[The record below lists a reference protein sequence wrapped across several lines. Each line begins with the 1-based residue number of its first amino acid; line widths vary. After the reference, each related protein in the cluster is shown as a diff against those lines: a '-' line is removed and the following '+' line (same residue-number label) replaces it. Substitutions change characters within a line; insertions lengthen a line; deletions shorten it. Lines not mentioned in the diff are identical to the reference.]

1 MGLLDNI
8 GNKLSSMSD
17 DDKRGLALG
26 LAQGF
31 AGMSGNPNANSIM
44 AGIGNQQA
52 ALAARRTKTQEN
64 LLAGKQRNATA
75 AYLRQNGR
83 EDLAQAMETGGL
95 TAAQALGQLPK
106 KKDPSAAI
114 QAYEYYV
121 EQLPEGTVPKS
132 FEEYELEQT
141 RAGVA
146 QPEGV
151 GETAWQKAV
160 GPAQVAIFR
169 DYMEKGTAA
178 RKTIMNTSILGEL
191 GNAMDSGIVPVAMRK
206 YIIEGM
212 SGPIDAYNA
221 MLTST
226 ALSLKGKGTGP
237 MTDKDFDNLL
247 ATVGSISASPAARRI
262 VQLALTENS
271 RIALQIADISSQAI
285 SGTMDRLDATRKINE
300 LMQTNPLTDEMKSQ
314 LSALT
319 GGDANDDSSGGE
331 VGEIDAAQA
340 AIDKRILELEKKR
353 DKTTPTVGG

>member
-1 MGLLDNI
+1 M
-8 GNKLSSMSD
+8 
-17 DDKRGLALG
+17 KRRDVKAAQNLAT
-26 LAQGF
+26 
-31 AGMSGNPNANSIM
+31 S
-44 AGIGNQQA
+44 QA
-52 ALAARRTKTQEN
+52 T
-64 LLAGKQRNATA
+64 GQRNKTA
-75 AYLRQNGR
+75 EMLIAKGGKYAEIGYQLQNGSITF
-83 EDLAQAMETGGL
+83 EQARDDYQTLSKFDMEQGVR
-95 TAAQALGQLPK
+95 K
-106 KKDPSAAI
+106 PSAAI

-121 EQLPEGTVPKS
+121 AQLPEGTVPKS
-132 FEEYELEQT
+132 FEQYELEQT

-146 QPEGV
+146 QPDGV
-151 GETAWQKAV
+151 GQTAFQKSV
-160 GPAQVAIFR
+160 GPAQVKQFV
-169 DYMEKGTAA
+169 DYIDKGEAA

-314 LSALT
+314 LRAIS
-319 GGDANDDSSGGE
+319 GGATDDSSLGD
-331 VGEIDAAQA
+331 IDAADA
-340 AIDKRILELEKKR
+340 EILALEKKAE
-353 DKTTPTVGG
+353 T

>member
-1 MGLLDNI
+1 MGILDSI
-8 GNKLSSMSD
+8 GTYLG
-17 DDKRGLALG
+17 DKENRLNLAS
-26 LAQGF
+26 GF
-31 AGMSGNPNANSIM
+31 AGLSGNPNA
-44 AGIGNQQA
+44 GNIQQGLQNRISVLQDDRKLKA
-52 ALAARRTKTQEN
+52 ANALATTKATS
-64 LLAGKQRNATA
+64 QRNATA

-83 EDLAQAMETGGL
+83 EDLALAMENGGL

-121 EQLPEGTVPKS
+121 AQLPEGTVPKS

-160 GPAQVAIFR
+160 GPAQVSIFKG
-169 DYMEKGTAA
+169 YMDKGAAA

-191 GNAMDSGIVPVAMRK
+191 GKAMDSGIVPVAMRK

-247 ATVGSISASPAARRI
+247 ATVGSISASPAARKI

-285 SGTMDRLDATRKINE
+285 SGTMDRLVATQKINE
-300 LMQTNPLTDEMKSQ
+300 LMQSSPLTDEMKSQ
-314 LSALT
+314 LRAIS
-319 GGDANDDSSGGE
+319 GDATDDSSLGD
-331 VGEIDAAQA
+331 IDAADA
-340 AIDKRILELEKKR
+340 EILALETKKVVID
-353 DKTTPTVGG
+353 

>member
-1 MGLLDNI
+1 MGLLDSI
-8 GNKLSSMSD
+8 GTYLG
-17 DDKRGLALG
+17 DKENRLNLAS
-26 LAQGF
+26 GF
-31 AGMSGNPNANSIM
+31 AGISGNPNA
-44 AGIGNQQA
+44 GNIQQGLQNRISVLQDDRKLKA
-52 ALAARRTKTQEN
+52 ANALATTKATS
-64 LLAGKQRNATA
+64 QRNATA

-83 EDLAQAMETGGL
+83 EDLALAMENGGL
-95 TAAQALGQLPK
+95 TAAQALSRLPK
-106 KKDPSAAI
+106 EKDPSAAI

-121 EQLPEGTVPKS
+121 AQLPEGTVPKS

-146 QPEGV
+146 QPDGV
-151 GETAWQKAV
+151 GQTAFQKSV
-160 GPAQVAIFR
+160 GPAQVKQFV
-169 DYMEKGTAA
+169 DYIDKGAAA

-285 SGTMDRLDATRKINE
+285 SGTMDRLTATKKINE

-314 LSALT
+314 LRAIS
-319 GGDANDDSSGGE
+319 GGATDDSSLGD
-331 VGEIDAAQA
+331 IDAADA
-340 AIDKRILELEKKR
+340 EILALETKKVVID
-353 DKTTPTVGG
+353 

>member
-1 MGLLDNI
+1 MGILDSI
-8 GNKLSSMSD
+8 GSFLGDEENRLN
-17 DDKRGLALG
+17 LAS
-26 LAQGF
+26 GF
-31 AGMSGNPNANSIM
+31 AGMTANPNA
-44 AGIGNQQA
+44 GNIQQGYQNRLSSLRDDRKLKTA
-52 ALAARRTKTQEN
+52 NELATTKATT
-64 LLAGKQRNATA
+64 QRNATA
-75 AYLRQNGR
+75 AYLREKGR
-83 EDLAQAMETGGL
+83 EDLAQAMENGGL

-121 EQLPEGTVPKS
+121 NQLPKGIVPKS
-132 FEEYELEQT
+132 FEDYELEQT

-160 GPAQVAIFR
+160 GPAQVSIFKSYI
-169 DYMEKGTAA
+169 DKGAAA

-206 YIIEGM
+206 YVIEGM
-212 SGPIDAYNA
+212 SGPIDAYKA

-247 ATVGSISASPAARRI
+247 ATAGSISASPAARRI

-271 RIALQIADISSQAI
+271 KIALQIADISSKAI
-285 SGTMDRLDATRKINE
+285 SGTMDRLVATQKINE
-300 LMQTNPLTDEMKSQ
+300 LMQSSPLTDEMKFQ
-314 LSALT
+314 LRAIS
-319 GGDANDDSSGGE
+319 GDGNNGSSMGD
-331 VGEIDAAQA
+331 IDAAEAEISALQ
-340 AIDKRILELEKKR
+340 EKAKN
-353 DKTTPTVGG
+353 

>member
-1 MGLLDNI
+1 MGILDSI
-8 GNKLSSMSD
+8 GSFLGDEENRLN
-17 DDKRGLALG
+17 LAS
-26 LAQGF
+26 GF
-31 AGMSGNPNANSIM
+31 AGMTANPNA
-44 AGIGNQQA
+44 GNIQQGYQNRLSSLRDDRKLKTA
-52 ALAARRTKTQEN
+52 NELATTKATT
-64 LLAGKQRNATA
+64 QRNATA
-75 AYLRQNGR
+75 AYLREKGR
-83 EDLAQAMETGGL
+83 EDLAQAMENGGL

-121 EQLPEGTVPKS
+121 NQLPKGTVPKS

-160 GPAQVAIFR
+160 GPAQVSIFKSYI
-169 DYMEKGTAA
+169 DKGAAA

-206 YIIEGM
+206 YVIEGM
-212 SGPIDAYNA
+212 SGPIDAYKA

-247 ATVGSISASPAARRI
+247 ATAGSISASPAARRI

-271 RIALQIADISSQAI
+271 KIALQIADISSKAI
-285 SGTMDRLDATRKINE
+285 SGTMDRLVATQKINE
-300 LMQTNPLTDEMKSQ
+300 LMQSSPLTDEMKFQ
-314 LSALT
+314 LRAIS
-319 GGDANDDSSGGE
+319 GDGNNGSSMGD
-331 VGEIDAAQA
+331 IDAAEAEISALQ
-340 AIDKRILELEKKR
+340 EKAKN
-353 DKTTPTVGG
+353 

>member
-1 MGLLDNI
+1 MGLLDSI
-8 GNKLSSMSD
+8 GTYLG
-17 DDKRGLALG
+17 DKENRLNLAS
-26 LAQGF
+26 GF
-31 AGMSGNPNANSIM
+31 AGISGNPNA
-44 AGIGNQQA
+44 GNIQQGLQNRLSVLQDDRKLKA
-52 ALAARRTKTQEN
+52 ANALATTKATS
-64 LLAGKQRNATA
+64 QRNATA

-83 EDLAQAMETGGL
+83 EDLALAMENGGL
-95 TAAQALGQLPK
+95 TAAQALSRLPK
-106 KKDPSAAI
+106 EKDPSAAI

-121 EQLPEGTVPKS
+121 AQLPEGTVPKS

-146 QPEGV
+146 QPDGV
-151 GETAWQKAV
+151 GQTAFQKSV
-160 GPAQVAIFR
+160 GPAQVKQFV
-169 DYMEKGTAA
+169 DYIDKGEAA

-300 LMQTNPLTDEMKSQ
+300 LMQKNPLTDEMKSQ
-314 LSALT
+314 LRAIS
-319 GGDANDDSSGGE
+319 GDATDDSSLGDID
-331 VGEIDAAQA
+331 VADAEILALQTKKVV
-340 AIDKRILELEKKR
+340 ID
-353 DKTTPTVGG
+353 

>member
-8 GNKLSSMSD
+8 GNQLTSMSD

-31 AGMSGNPNANSIM
+31 AGMSGNPNTASIM
-44 AGIGNQQA
+44 AGIGDQQA
-52 ALAARRTKTQEN
+52 ALAARRKKTQEN

-121 EQLPEGTVPKS
+121 AQLPEGTVPKS
-132 FEEYELEQT
+132 FEQYELEQT

-146 QPEGV
+146 QPDGV
-151 GETAWQKAV
+151 GQTAFEKSV
-160 GPAQVAIFR
+160 GPAQVKLFV
-169 DYMEKGTAA
+169 DYIDKGAAA

-191 GNAMDSGIVPVAMRK
+191 GNAMDSGVIPRTIRGLVP
-206 YIIEGM
+206 EGI
-212 SGPIDAYNA
+212 SAPIDAYKA

-340 AIDKRILELEKKR
+340 AIDKRILELEKK
-353 DKTTPTVGG
+353 KTTPTEGG

>member
-8 GNKLSSMSD
+8 GTYLG
-17 DDKRGLALG
+17 DKENRLNLAS
-26 LAQGF
+26 GF
-31 AGMSGNPNANSIM
+31 AGLSGNPNA
-44 AGIGNQQA
+44 GNIQQGLQNRLSVLQDDRKLKA
-52 ALAARRTKTQEN
+52 ANALATTKATS
-64 LLAGKQRNATA
+64 QRNATA
-75 AYLRQNGR
+75 AYLRKEGR
-83 EDLAQAMETGGL
+83 EDLAQAMENGGL

-121 EQLPEGTVPKS
+121 DQLPEGTVPIS
-132 FEEYELEQT
+132 FKEYELEQT
-141 RAGVA
+141 KAGVA

-160 GPAQVAIFR
+160 GPAQVSIFKA
-169 DYMEKGTAA
+169 YMDKGAAA

-247 ATVGSISASPAARRI
+247 ATAGSISASPAARKI
-262 VQLALTENS
+262 VQLALAENS

-285 SGTMDRLDATRKINE
+285 SGTMDRLEATKKINE

-319 GGDANDDSSGGE
+319 GGKTNDPDLGD
-331 VGEIDAAQA
+331 IDAADA
-340 AIDKRILELEKKR
+340 RILELKK
-353 DKTTPTVGG
+353 KAGG

>member
-8 GNKLSSMSD
+8 GNKLTSMSD

-26 LAQGF
+26 LASGF
-31 AGMSGNPNANSIM
+31 AGMSGNPNTASIM
-44 AGIGNQQA
+44 AGIQDQKASLLKRRDAKA
-52 ALAARRTKTQEN
+52 AQDLAT
-64 LLAGKQRNATA
+64 GKATVQRNATA
-75 AYLRQNGR
+75 AYLRQIGR
-83 EDLAQAMETGGL
+83 EDLAKAMEAGGL
-95 TAAQALGQLPK
+95 TAAQALGQIPQ

-121 EQLPEGTVPKS
+121 NQLPEGTVPIS
-132 FEEYELEQT
+132 FKEYELEQT
-141 RAGVA
+141 KAGVA

-160 GPAQVAIFR
+160 GPAQVSIFKA
-169 DYMEKGTAA
+169 YMDKGAAA

-247 ATVGSISASPAARRI
+247 ATAGSISASPAARKI
-262 VQLALTENS
+262 VQLALAENS

-285 SGTMDRLDATRKINE
+285 SGTMDRLEATKKINE

-319 GGDANDDSSGGE
+319 GGKTNDPDLGD
-331 VGEIDAAQA
+331 IDAADA
-340 AIDKRILELEKKR
+340 RILELEKKA
-353 DKTTPTVGG
+353 GE

>member
-1 MGLLDNI
+1 MGILDSI
-8 GNKLSSMSD
+8 GTYLG
-17 DDKRGLALG
+17 DKENRLNLAS
-26 LAQGF
+26 GF
-31 AGMSGNPNANSIM
+31 AGLSGNPNA
-44 AGIGNQQA
+44 GNIQQGLQNRLSVLQDDRKLKA
-52 ALAARRTKTQEN
+52 ANALATTKATS
-64 LLAGKQRNATA
+64 QRNATA

-83 EDLAQAMETGGL
+83 EDLALAMENGGL

-121 EQLPEGTVPKS
+121 NQLPEGTVPKS

-160 GPAQVAIFR
+160 GPAQVSIFKS
-169 DYMEKGTAA
+169 YMDKGTAA
-178 RKTIMNTSILGEL
+178 RKTISNTSLLGEL
-191 GNAMDSGIVPVAMRK
+191 GNAMDSGIVPTALRGLVP
-206 YIIEGM
+206 EGV
-212 SGPIDAYNA
+212 SAPIDAYKA
-221 MLTST
+221 ILTST

-237 MTDKDFDNLL
+237 MTDNDFDNLL
-247 ATVGSISASPAARRI
+247 ATAGSISASPAARRI

-285 SGTMDRLDATRKINE
+285 SGTMDRLTATKKINE

-314 LSALT
+314 LRAIS
-319 GGDANDDSSGGE
+319 GDATDDSSLGD
-331 VGEIDAAQA
+331 IDAADA
-340 AIDKRILELEKKR
+340 EILALEKKAE
-353 DKTTPTVGG
+353 T

>member
-1 MGLLDNI
+1 MGLLDSI
-8 GNKLSSMSD
+8 GTYLG
-17 DDKRGLALG
+17 DKENRLNLAS
-26 LAQGF
+26 GF
-31 AGMSGNPNANSIM
+31 AGISGNPNA
-44 AGIGNQQA
+44 GNIQQGLQNRISVLQDDRKLKA
-52 ALAARRTKTQEN
+52 ANALATTKATS
-64 LLAGKQRNATA
+64 QRNATA

-83 EDLAQAMETGGL
+83 EDLALAMENGGL

-106 KKDPSAAI
+106 EKDPSAAI

-121 EQLPEGTVPKS
+121 AQLPEGTVPKS

-146 QPEGV
+146 QPDGV
-151 GETAWQKAV
+151 GQTAFQKSV
-160 GPAQVAIFR
+160 GPAQVKQFV
-169 DYMEKGTAA
+169 DYIDKGAAA

-285 SGTMDRLDATRKINE
+285 SGTMDRLVATRKINE
-300 LMQTNPLTDEMKSQ
+300 LMQSSPLTDEMKSQ
-314 LSALT
+314 LRAIS
-319 GGDANDDSSGGE
+319 GDATDDSSLGD
-331 VGEIDAAQA
+331 IDAADA
-340 AIDKRILELEKKR
+340 EILALEKKAE
-353 DKTTPTVGG
+353 T